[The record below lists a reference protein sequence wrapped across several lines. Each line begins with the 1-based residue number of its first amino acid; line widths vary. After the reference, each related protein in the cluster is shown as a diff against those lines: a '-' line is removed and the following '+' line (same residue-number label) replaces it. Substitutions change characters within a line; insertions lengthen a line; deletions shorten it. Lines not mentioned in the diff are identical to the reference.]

1 MAFGGGL
8 DDGDD
13 VVSEINMTP
22 LVDVM
27 LVLLI
32 IFIITVPVLTNS
44 VRVDLPRARSAV
56 SEAKPQTVVI
66 SITADGAVHWNEEA
80 VDEAEL
86 EHRLHTVAAH
96 TPQPEI
102 QLRGDRKAAYE
113 HVIRAMA
120 AAQRAGIERLGFVTE
135 PGA

>member
-44 VRVDLPRARSAV
+44 VRLDLPRAQSAINDV
-56 SEAKPQTVVI
+56 KPQTVTI
-66 SITADGAVHWNEEA
+66 SITADGAAHWNEEA

-86 EHRLHTVAAH
+86 ERRLTAAAAR

-120 AAQRAGIERLGFVTE
+120 AAQRAGIEKLGFVTE
-135 PGA
+135 PGT